1 MQKESIVSEPP
12 LPNKKLCF
20 VKICKGQLPHTASPP
35 LEQSPV
41 RQATDLGLHQDIS
54 PTIV

>member
-12 LPNKKLCF
+12 LPDKKLCF